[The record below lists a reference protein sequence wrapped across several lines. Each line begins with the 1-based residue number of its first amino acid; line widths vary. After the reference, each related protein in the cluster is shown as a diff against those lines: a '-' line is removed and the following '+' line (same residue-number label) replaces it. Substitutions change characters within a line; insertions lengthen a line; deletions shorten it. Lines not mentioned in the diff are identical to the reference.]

1 MERFMRNGECDVWP
15 TLSAT
20 PVRTAGFTM
29 IELLVVM
36 AVLAVL
42 ASLVVPRYM
51 DKVDSARETVL
62 RHDLMDLRNAIDQFY
77 RDQSRYP
84 ESLEELVVKRYIR
97 AVPVDPI
104 TERTDTWVVVAPKEG
119 SKTVFDVKSGAA
131 GHSRDG
137 SDYAHW

>member
-1 MERFMRNGECDVWP
+1 MRNGDCDVWP
-15 TLSAT
+15 TLSAA

-51 DKVDSARETVL
+51 DKVESARETVL

-84 ESLEELVVKRYIR
+84 ESLEELVIKRYIR

-119 SKTVFDVKSGAA
+119 SKSVFDVKSGAA